1 MKDKQIPKVV
11 FVKSKMSATE
21 TTTQTVEQ
29 ISNLHGFGRMRV
41 DGTDRHFGDFR
52 DALTRDGFAIVKGA
66 IPREKALKY
75 ADEMYSW
82 LEGL

>member
-1 MKDKQIPKVV
+1 MTTTATI
-11 FVKSKMSATE
+11 TE
-21 TTTQTVEQ
+21 TAKVNP
-29 ISNLHGFGRMRV
+29 NLHGFGRMRV

-52 DALTRDGFAIVKGA
+52 DDLTKDGFAIVKGA
-66 IPREKALKY
+66 IPPEKALKY